1 MKQNITLSLD
11 KKVLTELKV
20 IAARRSTSVS
30 RLLTEELEH
39 IVERSGRYERSRRE
53 ALAALD
59 RGYHLGGDRP
69 DRDALHER

>member
-11 KKVLTELKV
+11 KQVLTELKV

-39 IVERSGRYERSRRE
+39 IVERSERYERSKRA

-59 RGYHLGGDRP
+59 KGYHFGDERP

>member
-39 IVERSGRYERSRRE
+39 IVERSERYEHSKRE

-59 RGYHLGGDRP
+59 RGYHLGGGQP

>member
-30 RLLTEELEH
+30 RLLIEELEH
-39 IVERSGRYERSRRE
+39 IVERSDQYERSKPE

-69 DRDALHER
+69 NRDALHER

>member
-11 KKVLTELKV
+11 KQVLTELKV

-39 IVERSGRYERSRRE
+39 IVERSDRYERSRRE

-59 RGYHLGGDRP
+59 RGYHFGGGRP

>member
-30 RLLTEELEH
+30 RLLTEELAH
-39 IVERSGRYERSRRE
+39 IVERSEGYERSKRN

-59 RGYHLGGDRP
+59 RGYHLGGDRA